1 MSAFPPVGEFT
12 TAVLPNEHLFRGGFL
27 KKAVILNDLDI
38 QEHRKYIKLCTDNTT
53 LRMFFS
59 GQTRKR
65 CHIQSSLFALVSE
78 LRDQK
83 QDEWHKN
90 AAPSVAPED
99 ALLDSLGEELP
110 DGLTSR
116 APAPKQ
122 LSALHKKALRKQF
135 PYVVIDFPFGDETV
149 GMRIRSVAT
158 KSEQPSV
165 EASDENFRALFCWCR
180 SEVAQTQG
188 APPTSKAVAV
198 FEPRKTSEGREY
210 YRKDRMCFYLLRD
223 KKTMEAASSDS
234 SSSIQRTDV
243 CTRRTMGRPRKQA
256 RVAADSESSPLYGVS
271 TPELDVSPGSESTDD
286 PQSEF

>member
-12 TAVLPNEHLFRGGFL
+12 TALLPNEHLFRGGFL
-27 KKAVILNDLDI
+27 KKAVILNDLEIKD
-38 QEHRKYIKLCTDNTT
+38 HRKYIKLCMDNTT

-99 ALLDSLGEELP
+99 ALLDSLGEELQ

-116 APAPKQ
+116 APAAKQ

-135 PYVVIDFPFGDETV
+135 PFVVIDFPFGDESV

-158 KSEQPSV
+158 KSEQPTV
-165 EASDENFRALFCWCR
+165 EASDENFRALFCWYR

-188 APPTSKAVAV
+188 ASPTPKAVAI
-198 FEPRKTSEGREY
+198 FEPRKSTEGREY
-210 YRKDRMCFYLLRD
+210 YRKDRRCFYLLRD
-223 KKTMEAASSDS
+223 NKTMEATSSDS
-234 SSSIQRTDV
+234 SSPIQRTDV
-243 CTRRTMGRPRKQA
+243 CTRRILGRPRKQA
-256 RVAADSESSPLYGVS
+256 RVAADSESLPLYGVS
-271 TPELDVSPGSESTDD
+271 TPVLDVSPGTESTDD
-286 PQSEF
+286 PHTEF